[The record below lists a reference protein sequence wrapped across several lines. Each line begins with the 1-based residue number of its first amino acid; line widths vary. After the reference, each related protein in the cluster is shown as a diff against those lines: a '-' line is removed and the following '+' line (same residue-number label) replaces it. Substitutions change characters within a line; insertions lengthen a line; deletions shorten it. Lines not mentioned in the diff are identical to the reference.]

1 MKFIVTS
8 TALLKELQNVGGI
21 LNSSNS
27 MPILDNF
34 LFSIK
39 DKVLTITASDLEST
53 MISSLAVETK
63 EEGSVAVPARTLL
76 DTLKSFPEQ
85 PLTFTFDDAN
95 TIEILSDY
103 GKYKLSGFSAE
114 EFPRIPQLEDIST
127 LTISSEALAEGINS
141 SLFAAGND
149 DLRPVMSG
157 VFFEM
162 GKDGIKFVATDA
174 HKLVKYT
181 RTDASAKSSSS
192 FIAPKKPLN
201 ILKNILSNSNADVTI
216 EYNTNNVKF
225 VFEQIT
231 IVSRL
236 IDGQYPNYN
245 AVIPVENPNLLTI
258 DRKALLGSVKRVAIY
273 TNKSTHQVRL
283 KITGSELTISGEDHD
298 FSNEANERLTC
309 AYEGEDMEIG
319 FNSRFLI
326 EMLNNIDS
334 DNIILK
340 LSTPNRAGII
350 TPAESENDHED
361 ILMLVMPVMLK
372 A

>member
-1 MKFIVTS
+1 MKFIVAS
-8 TALLKELQNVGGI
+8 TELLKVLQNVGGI

-34 LFSIK
+34 LFNIK

-53 MISSLAVETK
+53 MISSLTVETK
-63 EEGSVAVPARTLL
+63 EEGSIAVPAKTLL

-85 PLTFTFDDAN
+85 PLTFTFDDTN

-103 GKYKLSGFSAE
+103 GKYKLSGFNAS
-114 EFPRIPQLEDIST
+114 EFPKMPELEDVNAMNIT
-127 LTISSEALAEGINS
+127 AEALSEGINS

-157 VFFEM
+157 VFFEI

-181 RTDASAKSSSS
+181 RTDAKAESNSS

-201 ILKNILSNSNADVTI
+201 ILKNILSNSDSEVSI
-216 EYNTNNVKF
+216 EYNNTNVKF
-225 VFEQIT
+225 VFDNMT

-245 AVIPVENPNLLTI
+245 AVIPSENPNVMTI
-258 DRKALLGSVKRVAIY
+258 DRRALLGSVKRVAIY

-283 KITGSELTISGEDHD
+283 KISGSELTISGEDHD

-309 AYEGEDMEIG
+309 AYEGEDIEIG
-319 FNSRFLI
+319 FNSKFLV
-326 EMLNNIDS
+326 EMLSNIES
-334 DNIILK
+334 ENINLK

-350 TPAESENDHED
+350 TPSESDNAHED

-372 A
+372 G